1 MDFWSHLLFC
11 WCCHSMAYMIFRK
24 DWNLLSTATP
34 AINAWMSPF
43 DRLMTAVRS
52 LVQELTHRTNSVMAC
67 MMTEGLEVQSI
78 HMPLKVTLVLFST
91 NPLTVLLFGSP
102 EPKPNGCT
110 NDISMTH
117 WSNHLFNRYFQ
128 ASLKPQRQFHM

>member
-11 WCCHSMAYMIFRK
+11 WCCHFLAKIIFRK

-78 HMPLKVTLVLFST
+78 HMPLKVNLILCC
-91 NPLTVLLFGSP
+91 N
-102 EPKPNGCT
+102 
-110 NDISMTH
+110 
-117 WSNHLFNRYFQ
+117 
-128 ASLKPQRQFHM
+128 